1 MFIISDASVKN
12 NIAISISH
20 IQREHDIVMKSIYY
34 AMNISFTEAKLFIIR
49 CSISQATQI

>member
-49 CSISQATQI
+49 CGISQATQI